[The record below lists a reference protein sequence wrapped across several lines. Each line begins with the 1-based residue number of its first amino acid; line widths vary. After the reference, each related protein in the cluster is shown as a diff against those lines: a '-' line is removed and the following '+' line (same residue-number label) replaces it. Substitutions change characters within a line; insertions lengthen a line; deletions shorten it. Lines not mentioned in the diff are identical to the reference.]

1 VVGQWFIHD
10 TVVKI
15 IGIEYCNDDSRMKAV
30 ARQFARAS
38 NGLFSGCIGALD
50 GWVVK
55 NKRPSKKDG
64 ISNPKSFYS
73 RKGFFAVNVQAIVD
87 KTKRF
92 RSIISCGA
100 EQDST
105 AFKNSGLYKW
115 LLENLVSLACKGFYF
130 SGNSAY
136 LLKSFILTP
145 GTEEVLIGNSCLLGN
160 ILNFFCCSHESC
172 ILIGCILCLG
182 NRRCLSIR
190 IRIIISLTVVR
201 KLVICEDT

>member
-1 VVGQWFIHD
+1 
-10 TVVKI
+10 
-15 IGIEYCNDDSRMKAV
+15 MKAV
-30 ARQFARAS
+30 AGQFARAS

-87 KTKRF
+87 KKKRF

-115 LLENLVSLACKGFYF
+115 LLENLVSLACKVFYF

-145 GTEEVLIGNSCLLGN
+145 GTEEFSLETAVSLETYSISSVALMKVASSLVVFFALATEDVCLLG
-160 ILNFFCCSHESC
+160 
-172 ILIGCILCLG
+172 LG
-182 NRRCLSIR
+182 SS
-190 IRIIISLTVVR
+190 SL
-201 KLVICEDT
+201 